1 MKTKFNADFLD
12 WILTK
17 LAEKFEQGVDPAL
30 LVKGK
35 YTLTKDLFKGGQRT
49 HGITSENYEKA
60 DPENKGITS
69 QEFGFAGLMKE
80 ILESQTLNQTTS
92 GEVSG
97 DTATAVQAAQANQVE
112 KLGYL
117 LDGIVGGMIDMATRR
132 GETIETKYTTKE
144 SETIV
149 DGKKIDVY
157 QNFTIALG
165 GTEHAVAFD
174 PAVGTAEF
182 DEEGTKDRLF
192 EKSFNEKQ
200 NGKDREYHMVNPMLI
215 RKRKFSFDVEMK
227 PERRKDSYLQLI
239 ELKEEADFLIGVW
252 GEQVDKDVLKKE
264 YTDITGR
271 PANLFI
277 PADLIQKQN
286 EEMQETN
293 MKPQGR
299 AGAVKEQAKNNPS

>member
-1 MKTKFNADFLD
+1 
-12 WILTK
+12 
-17 LAEKFEQGVDPAL
+17 
-30 LVKGK
+30 
-35 YTLTKDLFKGGQRT
+35 
-49 HGITSENYEKA
+49 
-60 DPENKGITS
+60 
-69 QEFGFAGLMKE
+69 
-80 ILESQTLNQTTS
+80 
-92 GEVSG
+92 
-97 DTATAVQAAQANQVE
+97 
-112 KLGYL
+112 
-117 LDGIVGGMIDMATRR
+117 MATRR

-149 DGKKIDVY
+149 DGKTIDVY

-277 PADLIQKQN
+277 PADLIEKQN